1 VKIINKD
8 IIEDAIRT
16 KTDFIEYINMALSIL
31 ENLKIYDPNIR
42 SIILEF
48 LEESRGLAS
57 DLQNTID
64 VMNKVI
70 QSDDTEKL
78 RLFLNKD
85 DILPN

>member
-1 VKIINKD
+1 MKIINKD

-70 QSDDTEKL
+70 QSDDIEKL

>member
-1 VKIINKD
+1 
-8 IIEDAIRT
+8 
-16 KTDFIEYINMALSIL
+16 MASNIL

-57 DLQNTID
+57 DLENTID

-70 QSDDTEKL
+70 QSDDIEKL

>member
-1 VKIINKD
+1 
-8 IIEDAIRT
+8 
-16 KTDFIEYINMALSIL
+16 MALSIL

-64 VMNKVI
+64 VMDKVI
-70 QSDDTEKL
+70 QSDDIEKL

>member
-1 VKIINKD
+1 
-8 IIEDAIRT
+8 
-16 KTDFIEYINMALSIL
+16 MALSIL

-64 VMNKVI
+64 IMDKVI
-70 QSDDTEKL
+70 QSDDIEKL

>member
-1 VKIINKD
+1 
-8 IIEDAIRT
+8 
-16 KTDFIEYINMALSIL
+16 MASNIL
-31 ENLKIYDPNIR
+31 ENLKIYDPEIR

-64 VMNKVI
+64 VMDKVI
-70 QSDDTEKL
+70 QSDDIEKL

>member
-1 VKIINKD
+1 
-8 IIEDAIRT
+8 
-16 KTDFIEYINMALSIL
+16 MASNIL
-31 ENLKIYDPNIR
+31 ENLKIYDPEIR

-70 QSDDTEKL
+70 QSDDIEKL